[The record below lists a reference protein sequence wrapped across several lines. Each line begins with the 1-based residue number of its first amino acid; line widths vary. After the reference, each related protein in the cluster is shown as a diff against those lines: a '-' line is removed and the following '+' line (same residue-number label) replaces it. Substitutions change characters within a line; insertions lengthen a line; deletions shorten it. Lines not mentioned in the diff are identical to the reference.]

1 MRFYRLLALLVAL
14 GISHAYSQNNYDII
28 ISDGRVVDGSGN
40 PWYEADVAINGE
52 RIVRIGDLSSDT
64 GSQVIDANGLIVA
77 PGLSTPTPMLCV
89 EFWMCPTLRA
99 PCCRE

>member
-14 GISHAYSQNNYDII
+14 GISHAYSQNSYDII
-28 ISDGRVVDGSGN
+28 ISNGRVVDGSGN

-77 PGLSTPTPMLCV
+77 PGFIDPHTLSLIHI
-89 EFWMCPTLRA
+89 
-99 PCCRE
+99 